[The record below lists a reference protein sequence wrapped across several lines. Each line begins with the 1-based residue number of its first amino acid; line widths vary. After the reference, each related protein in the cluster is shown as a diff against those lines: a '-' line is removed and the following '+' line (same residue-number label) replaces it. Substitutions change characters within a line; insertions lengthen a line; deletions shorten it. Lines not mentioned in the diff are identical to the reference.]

1 MAGSNAFVQNRN
13 MEEVDKDENKKSP
26 LQFSLF

>member
-1 MAGSNAFVQNRN
+1 MAGNNVFVQNRN
-13 MEEVDKDENKKSP
+13 MKEVDKDENKKSP